1 MSFIDVEVP
10 LAPSY
15 GVYISKF
22 YTKDIVFINYQKLSQ
37 NFITATKILFYMQRS
52 DQKGYFSFMFVW
64 RFYQQSSKG
73 SNLTHIK
80 LLKSLKNLICKGYD
94 LATVIETGYLYVK
107 IKTICL

>member
-1 MSFIDVEVP
+1 
-10 LAPSY
+10 
-15 GVYISKF
+15 
-22 YTKDIVFINYQKLSQ
+22 
-37 NFITATKILFYMQRS
+37 
-52 DQKGYFSFMFVW
+52 MFVW